1 MKKGIFFRYFSAGKF
16 LLLLSIVGMM
26 SCYHA
31 PRTAWTP
38 VKPKRIKPDVY
49 PR

>member
-1 MKKGIFFRYFSAGKF
+1 MKKRNLLQKLSVGKV
-16 LLLLSIVGMM
+16 LLFICLLGMA

-38 VKPKRIKPDVY
+38 VKPKRAKPDVY